1 MLVQLGRVMND
12 SVGAFVLVVTEKSS
26 SGYGT
31 ASLNWNVVADSNP
44 LYYDGVVPSIST
56 TLLLQLMSSLL
67 CTAVFAITS
76 RHCQDYRGRLRWH
89 SVHEFVIIVQFVD
102 PLSVITILRQYA
114 PFRGQQIQ
122 LSPVSA
128 DGASLH
134 NSPPQSLPFQRSAQ
148 PQLNS

>member
-1 MLVQLGRVMND
+1 MND

-76 RHCQDYRGRLRWH
+76 RHCQDLPRGLE
-89 SVHEFVIIVQFVD
+89 VAEC
-102 PLSVITILRQYA
+102 P
-114 PFRGQQIQ
+114 
-122 LSPVSA
+122 
-128 DGASLH
+128 
-134 NSPPQSLPFQRSAQ
+134 
-148 PQLNS
+148 